1 MSGRGVL
8 EIREVVK
15 AKLNKM
21 LNTQQILLV
30 RHDCHLNISAFILS
44 IKAVVPDKCQPE
56 KLAQSTGL
64 RNITKS
70 PRSLFLRHLGEMSGL
85 FYCLTKYSFLK
96 KRMCIN

>member
-8 EIREVVK
+8 EILEVVK

-21 LNTQQILLV
+21 LNTQILLV
-30 RHDCHLNISAFILS
+30 RHDCHLNIFAFILS
-44 IKAVVPDKCQPE
+44 IKAIEPDKCQPE

-70 PRSLFLRHLGEMSGL
+70 PRSLFLRHLGELSGL
-85 FYCLTKYSFLK
+85 FYCITKYSFLK